1 MLIAFNRN
9 TIDQKNKH
17 GRTPLIAA
25 TTTGKTEVVKFL
37 LENGASITEDYG
49 LLNCLDWCLI
59 KNDKDTAMVMMLD
72 TRWNKVSLY
81 SYKLFCKMNPC
92 SSFYT
97 LYVSHYFF
105 C

>member
-81 SYKLFCKMNPC
+81 SYKLF
-92 SSFYT
+92 
-97 LYVSHYFF
+97 
-105 C
+105 